1 MGLAITFIKT
11 SRQALVTTAQILAS
25 VSTVVLQRAVS
36 PVVFK
41 GAGNSLGQTALTL
54 LTLSVGFLIVLNR
67 HAFLALHARARNML
81 IVLMTS
87 SKKERDRLSDHSL
100 APNSYLQKPLDFDEF
115 RKIVGRR
122 GLYSSDPFF
131 RKAIQGVFSR

>member
-1 MGLAITFIKT
+1 MDLAITFIKT
-11 SRQALVTTAQILAS
+11 SRQALVTTAQILVP
-25 VSTVVLQRAVS
+25 VSTIFLQRAVS

-67 HAFLALHARARNML
+67 HAFLALHARTRNML

-87 SKKERDRLSDHSL
+87 SNKDRDRVSDHNL
-100 APNSYLQKPLDFDEF
+100 APNSYLQKPLDRDEF
-115 RKIVGRR
+115 RKIVGLH

-131 RKAIQGVFSR
+131 RKTIQGVFSR